1 MSLIKTSSPFL
12 RSFFHENGTIDT
24 LATSTTSTEILTP
37 SSVGTKRILVV
48 IQNQSTIGATIQVIF
63 NDTGDQGLQVAA
75 GQLISVDNYN
85 GSIRANASVDA
96 TPIHLAWS
104 EV

>member
-1 MSLIKTSSPFL
+1 MSIIQTSSPFL
-12 RSFFHENGTIDT
+12 RSFFHESGTIDT
-24 LATSTTSTEILTP
+24 LATSTTSTEILSP

-63 NDTGDQGLQVAA
+63 NATGDQGLQVAA

-85 GSIRANASVDA
+85 GAIRANASVDA